1 MECNREEASKAREI
15 ALKKLEN
22 KDYAGAKRIAL
33 KAQRIFPELENLSK
47 LLTVCEVHCAAEA
60 KMNDLLD
67 YYGILQVEVTAD
79 ETTIKKQYRKLAF
92 SLHPDKNNFPG
103 AHAAFVLVA
112 EAHSTL
118 SDQIKRPAYDIKWR
132 VASRIATK
140 QATEPKQGTQP
151 KQGMPKQGTKP
162 KQAAVPKQAAIPK
175 QATEPKQ
182 TTEPM
187 KKTDASRSSVAG
199 CGPSIP
205 STTAG
210 QAIWTIC
217 IYCRT
222 KYQYYSDVLNHRI
235 RCQNCSKYFVA
246 FKLKEQDVPYVF
258 TSNAT
263 YGVGEQSGIH
273 SQQDFSTNFS
283 SGLNSNAKPWAHGAR
298 NDEHMKSANA
308 GGEEKVNH
316 AEAGGKGGVEH
327 STGNLSQSSKPCA
340 NGKAGGRMASDPADP
355 DLSDRQNPCS
365 RGVDTSAE
373 PGTAGNPNGQKSAR
387 RKASHDANIRDS
399 PSQKRRTI
407 KDCFSNADSS
417 CKKMFDGNM
426 PPADVKTS
434 EPHVCSTAHHQ
445 EKGSTANIGKTSET
459 HVSSKAH
466 HQEKG
471 SLANVGKTTE
481 PHVSSKAHHQ
491 EKGSTANVGKTSEPR
506 VSRKAHHPEKGSIA
520 NVGNQ
525 ENIKNA
531 AAAKKPCNS
540 VELSYPDPEFFDFEK
555 CRDVNLFAVDQI
567 WALYD
572 DRDGMP
578 RYYARIRRLDA
589 TNFKVQFTW
598 LEHNAMNEEEDKWTD
613 EELPVACGNFILGK
627 TEVSTDVQI
636 FSHIVPWVKGKKR
649 STYEIYPGKG
659 EAWAIYKG
667 WSMQWSSDADNHK
680 TYEYDLVEILSDFTM
695 EAGVSV
701 APLVKI
707 KGFVS
712 LFAEG
717 KPSFVIPSS
726 ELLRFSH
733 NIPFYRT
740 KGNEKV
746 GVAGGFL
753 ELDTVSLPS
762 NLDTVF
768 PSVTLDTCTPIDN
781 TMNSGFINTSG
792 QKENKKSGGK
802 RIDNSLER
810 TPKRQQN
817 ACNTTV
823 HGSSSQQF
831 CTDPGV
837 YVTYPDSEFCNFEE
851 LRSYNKFE
859 RGQIWALYSDLDKF
873 PKYYGWVTK
882 VDVKPFKLHLTWLE
896 VCPQLEQEKMWLQD
910 DIAVSCGTFQL
921 CNWRIKYDTNCAFSH
936 LVETSQVNSKQF
948 EIHPQ
953 VGEIWAI
960 YNNWAPDWVPSSNDA
975 CEYAIGEITERTE
988 ASTKFSFLTQVDG
1001 FRVVFRPDSGRG
1013 ILEIPPNENLRFSH
1027 HIPSFRLTEEKG
1039 GRLRG
1044 FYELDPAS
1052 VPDAFL
1058 FRGTH

>member
-22 KDYAGAKRIAL
+22 KDYVGAKRMAL
-33 KAQRIFPELENLSK
+33 KAQRIFPELENLSQ
-47 LLTVCEVHCAAEA
+47 LLTVCEVHCAVEA
-60 KMNDLLD
+60 KINGLLD

-79 ETTIKKQYRKLAF
+79 GATIKKQYRKLAI
-92 SLHPDKNNFPG
+92 SLHPDKNHFPG
-103 AHAAFVLVA
+103 AEAAFVLVA
-112 EAHSTL
+112 EAYSTL
-118 SDQIKRPAYDIKWR
+118 SDQIKRPAYDIKCR
-132 VASRIATK
+132 VASRIA
-140 QATEPKQGTQP
+140 PKQGTQP
-151 KQGMPKQGTKP
+151 KQGIPKQGTKP
-162 KQAAVPKQAAIPK
+162 KQAAVPKQA
-175 QATEPKQ
+175 TEPKQ

-187 KKTDASRSSVAG
+187 TKTNASRGSVPG

-210 QAIWTIC
+210 QAIWTMC

-222 KYQYYSDVLNHRI
+222 KYQYYIDVLNHRI

-246 FKLKEQDVPYVF
+246 FKLKEHDLP
-258 TSNAT
+258 TK
-263 YGVGEQSGIH
+263 
-273 SQQDFSTNFS
+273 FS
-283 SGLNSNAKPWAHGAR
+283 SGLKSNVKPRAHGAQ
-298 NDEHMKSANA
+298 NDECMKSATA
-308 GGEEKVNH
+308 DGEEKVNH
-316 AEAGGKGGVEH
+316 AEAGGKRGVERP
-327 STGNLSQSSKPCA
+327 TGNLSESSKPCA
-340 NGKAGGRMASDPADP
+340 NDKADGRMASDPADP
-355 DLSDRQNPCS
+355 DLSDRQDPCS
-365 RGVDTSAE
+365 RVVDTSAE
-373 PGTAGNPNGQKSAR
+373 PDTAGNPNGQKSAK
-387 RKASHDANIRDS
+387 RKANPDANIRDS

-407 KDCFSNADSS
+407 KDWFSNAGSS
-417 CKKMFDGNM
+417 CKKMSDGNVA
-426 PPADVKTS
+426 PADVKTS
-434 EPHVCSTAHHQ
+434 
-445 EKGSTANIGKTSET
+445 
-459 HVSSKAH
+459 
-466 HQEKG
+466 
-471 SLANVGKTTE
+471 E

-491 EKGSTANVGKTSEPR
+491 ENGSTAS
-506 VSRKAHHPEKGSIA
+506 
-520 NVGNQ
+520 VGNKD
-525 ENIKNA
+525 NIKKEFNCDA
-531 AAAKKPCNS
+531 ASAKKPCNS
-540 VELSYPDPEFFDFEK
+540 VELSYPDPDFFDFEK

-578 RYYARIRRLDA
+578 RYYARIRRVDA

-613 EELPVACGNFILGK
+613 EELPVACGQFILGK

-636 FSHIVPWVKGKKR
+636 FSHIVPCAKGRKR
-649 STYEIYPGKG
+649 STYEIYPRKG
-659 EAWAIYKG
+659 EAWALYKG
-667 WSMQWSSDADNHK
+667 WSMQWSSDADNHR

-712 LFAEG
+712 LFAELIDQ
-717 KPSFVIPSS
+717 PSFVIPAS

-762 NLDTVF
+762 NLDTAF
-768 PSVTLDTCTPIDN
+768 PSVTLDTCTPIDK
-781 TMNSGFINTSG
+781 TMDSGFINTGGISTLDPG
-792 QKENKKSGGK
+792 NEQSAKKENKKSGGK
-802 RIDNSLER
+802 RIDDSLER
-810 TPKRQQN
+810 TPKQQQN

-823 HGSSSQQF
+823 DGSSSQEF
-831 CTDPGV
+831 CTSPGA
-837 YVTYPDSEFCNFEE
+837 YAAYPDSEFCNFEE

-882 VDVKPFKLHLTWLE
+882 VDIKPFKLHLTWLE
-896 VCPQLEQEKMWLQD
+896 VCPQLEQEKMWSQD

-921 CNWRIKYDTNCAFSH
+921 CNWRITYDTNDAFSH

-948 EIHPQ
+948 EIHPR

-960 YNNWAPDWVPSSNDA
+960 YNNWAPDWVPSSSDA
-975 CEYAIGEITERTE
+975 CEYAI
-988 ASTKFSFLTQVDG
+988 
-1001 FRVVFRPDSGRG
+1001 
-1013 ILEIPPNENLRFSH
+1013 
-1027 HIPSFRLTEEKG
+1027 EEKG

-1058 FRGTH
+1058 FRGTC